1 MRPMLKKGGRIFG
14 VDRQLGLGV
23 EAGYKAFLESGGR
36 LDAGSVPNL
45 SLRGDNLQLLKDG
58 TRQNISQAEVVLHE
72 NLKSFVVQ
80 HVKFI
85 DSQLASMQ
93 YNVLRVD
100 PKAGQNMQSH
110 DLWGFF
116 RGDRAPV
123 RGHAPLEHKLLFG
136 RKWFDKKVEEHKE
149 QVKGRFLK
157 HTLFNTLAGSHVSSS
172 YARFAL

>member
-1 MRPMLKKGGRIFG
+1 MLCVSFDWI
-14 VDRQLGLGV
+14 LWTV
-23 EAGYKAFLESGGR
+23 EALHA
-36 LDAGSVPNL
+36 
-45 SLRGDNLQLLKDG
+45 LREQTQARMLMAMEKGTLQSAIKD
-58 TRQNISQAEVVLHE
+58 L
-72 NLKSFVVQ
+72 
-80 HVKFI
+80 KFI

-123 RGHAPLEHKLLFG
+123 RGHALLEHKLLFG

-172 YARFAL
+172 